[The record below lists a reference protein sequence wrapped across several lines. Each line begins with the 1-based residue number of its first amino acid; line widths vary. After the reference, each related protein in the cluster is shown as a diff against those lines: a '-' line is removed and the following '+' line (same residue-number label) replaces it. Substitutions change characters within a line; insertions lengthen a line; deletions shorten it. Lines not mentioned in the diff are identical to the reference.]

1 MSVSDILNGAFHF
14 RKTIKRIENRN
25 NPLIVSEVRLGGL
38 PPERIATPIPIDPDL
53 LSEEESEAVSSSHYL
68 GSSEKAGWLGECVVR
83 FRVTNQSDIYV
94 SVRAINVE
102 KSKVPDLAKSSM
114 LFIPQGSTAGEPWR
128 FISNLDQDSPSMA
141 YAEGAYPCYT
151 GSSYA
156 NYFDEGS
163 TEIAPDET
171 SNFLIHLRANE
182 NSFKCSLYL
191 RFQISPKGSFETID
205 IPTERDIFVYRPD
218 SVSENQMFRRTY
230 SPTKPWIAPES
241 DKQFANTPHPFSWY

>member
-1 MSVSDILNGAFHF
+1 MSVSDILDGAFRF
-14 RKTIKRIENRN
+14 GKTIKRIENRN
-25 NPLIVSEVRLGGL
+25 SPLIVSEVRLGYL

-53 LSEEESEAVSSSHYL
+53 LSEEESEAISRSHYL
-68 GSSEKAGWLGECVVR
+68 GSSKKAGWLGECVVR
-83 FRVTNQSDIYV
+83 FRVTNQSDLYV
-94 SVRAINVE
+94 SVRAINIE
-102 KSKVPDLAKSSM
+102 KSKVPDLAEGSM
-114 LFIPQGSTAGEPWR
+114 LFIPQGSSTGEPWR
-128 FISNLDQDSPSMA
+128 FISNLDQDPPSMA
-141 YAEGAYPCYT
+141 YAEGVYPRRA
-151 GSSYA
+151 GSSCA

-163 TEIAPDET
+163 IEIAPGET

-230 SPTKPWIAPES
+230 SATKPWIAPES
-241 DKQFANTPHPFSWY
+241 DKQFANTPYPFSWY